1 MPRRSPVDGEHYET
15 DAPTTLRMSAVRP
28 RDTRPEKL
36 VRSILHRLGFRYRI
50 NCHDLPGRPDV
61 VFRGRR
67 KVIFVH
73 GCYWHRHPRCP
84 RTTTQARNARLWRE
98 KFQNTVKRDAQH
110 LRALAADG
118 WAVLVVWECETRDV
132 ADLTRRLKLF
142 LGG

>member
-1 MPRRSPVDGEHYET
+1 MPRRQPASAEHYKT
-15 DAPTTLRMSAVRP
+15 DALTTLRMSAVRP

-36 VRSILHRLGFRYRI
+36 VRSLLHRLGFRYRL

-73 GCYWHRHPRCP
+73 GCYWHRHPHCP
-84 RTTTQARNARLWRE
+84 RTTTPARNARLWRE
-98 KFQNTVKRDAQH
+98 KFRNTVRRDAQH

-132 ADLTRRLKLF
+132 AALARRLESF
-142 LGG
+142 LRG